1 MSARFEEIDWRATPM
16 GEISLRRRRDPV
28 SGEDVYE
35 VKLGDEYLMS
45 SLFTAGE
52 VELARLGLAELPD
65 GPLDV
70 AVGGLGLGYTARTA
84 LDDPRVRSL
93 VVVDA
98 LAEVI
103 DWHRRGLVPL
113 GAGLASDPRCRLVR
127 GDFFAM
133 AAGSAAAG
141 GPVPA
146 DGAKAGNPVSVDGAK
161 VGDPVSVDGAK
172 VGDPV
177 SAWGTARSAGAAPRG
192 LDPEI
197 PGRRFHAILLDVDHS
212 PRHVLHPGHAA
223 LYRPAG
229 LTALAELL
237 HPGGVFA
244 LWSNDPPDEE
254 FGSVLAEVFMET
266 AAHVVDFDNPLQ
278 GGTAANTVYVAR
290 RHDG

>member
-70 AVGGLGLGYTARTA
+70 AVGGLGLGYTARAA

-93 VVVDA
+93 IVVDA

-113 GAGLASDPRCRLVR
+113 GAGLVSDSRCRLVR

-146 DGAKAGNPVSVDGAK
+146 DGAEVGGPVPAG
-161 VGDPVSVDGAK
+161 
-172 VGDPV
+172 
-177 SAWGTARSAGAAPRG
+177 GTARGVGAAPRG
-192 LDPEI
+192 LDPET

-254 FGSVLAEVFMET
+254 FGSVLAEVFTET

-278 GGTAANTVYVAR
+278 GGTAANTVYIAR